1 MVRNNTQLTMD
12 EEDYEAQR
20 QANIKANLEL
30 MRELGLYQGS
40 SSLFQTPKKALNAAK
55 PKSKPASKSIPA
67 DAEEYESSAARVQ
80 RPRRI
85 TRSVSR
91 TLDSPKKPKSR
102 GMKRALSDNAVYPAK
117 ASRSRIDEYNTDSD
131 SDDDYHS
138 YRRPS
143 GSSHNTLNPTRHYR
157 SSSELQRSADRLG
170 ARIHNPK
177 TFGAIPG
184 IPIGTLWSKRIDCST
199 DAVHAPTVAGISGN
213 EHLGCWSIC
222 LSGGYEDDVDLG
234 ETFTYT
240 GSGGRD
246 LKGTKQNPKNLRTA
260 PQSSDQ
266 KWEGKNAA
274 LQKSVRTGKVVRV
287 VRGWKAGGRYAP
299 REGYVYCG
307 LYRVERCWME
317 RGRSGFRVC
326 RFVFRRVE
334 GQDPLP
340 TFDEEEEEE
349 LSEEDDEAKGQG
361 NPSFSTNN
369 VLELFSP
376 SPAPSSL
383 FNHSFT
389 SPTSPHPILKSP
401 SSSFDRAS
409 YIIITDDEDE
419 PQPIIIPPSSSSSS
433 SEAEVEETLMSLE
446 VDSPTRDQLTE
457 SAVRRS
463 ARQGR
468 EGLTLGWGRRRG
480 VDQGG
485 KKDW

>member
-1 MVRNNTQLTMD
+1 MD

-40 SSLFQTPKKALNAAK
+40 SSLFQTPKKASIAAK
-55 PKSKPASKSIPA
+55 AKPKPASKSVSA

-91 TLDSPKKPKSR
+91 TLDSPQKPKGR

-117 ASRSRIDEYNTDSD
+117 VSRSRIDKYSAESD

-138 YRRPS
+138 HRRPS
-143 GSSHNTLNPTRHYR
+143 RTSHNTLNPARHYR

-170 ARIHNPK
+170 VRIHNPK

-222 LSGGYEDDVDLG
+222 LSGGYEDDIDLG

-260 PQSSDQ
+260 RQSSDQ

-274 LQKSVRTGKVVRV
+274 LQKSVKTGKVVRV

-299 REGYVYCG
+299 REG
-307 LYRVERCWME
+307 
-317 RGRSGFRVC
+317 
-326 RFVFRRVE
+326 
-334 GQDPLP
+334 
-340 TFDEEEEEE
+340 
-349 LSEEDDEAKGQG
+349 
-361 NPSFSTNN
+361 
-369 VLELFSP
+369 
-376 SPAPSSL
+376 
-383 FNHSFT
+383 
-389 SPTSPHPILKSP
+389 
-401 SSSFDRAS
+401 AS

-419 PQPIIIPPSSSSSS
+419 PHPIVISSSSSS
-433 SEAEVEETLMSLE
+433 CASEAEVEETLMTLE
-446 VDSPTRDQLTE
+446 VESPREGQLTE

-468 EGLTLGWGRRRG
+468 KRLTLDWGRRQSFG
-480 VDQGG
+480 QGG
-485 KKDW
+485 EKDW

>member
-1 MVRNNTQLTMD
+1 MVRNDAQLTMD

-30 MRELGLYQGS
+30 MKELGLYPGS
-40 SSLFQTPKKALNAAK
+40 SSLFQTPKKASIAAK
-55 PKSKPASKSIPA
+55 AKSKSASKSVPA

-91 TLDSPKKPKSR
+91 TLDSPKKPKGR
-102 GMKRALSDNAVYPAK
+102 GMKRALSDNDVYPAK
-117 ASRSRIDEYNTDSD
+117 ISRSRLDRYNTDSD

-138 YRRPS
+138 YHRPS
-143 GSSHNTLNPTRHYR
+143 GSSHNTLNPARHYR
-157 SSSELQRSADRLG
+157 SSDELQRSADRLG
-170 ARIHNPK
+170 VRIHNPK

-184 IPIGTLWSKRIDCST
+184 IPIGTHWSKRIDCST

-234 ETFTYT
+234 DTFTYT

-274 LQKSVRTGKVVRV
+274 LQKSVRSGKVVRV

-299 REGYVYCG
+299 SEGYVYCG

-326 RFVFRRVE
+326 KFEFRRVG

-340 TFDEEEEEE
+340 TFDHEEEEKE
-349 LSEEDDEAKGQG
+349 LSEEDKETEVQG
-361 NPSFSTNN
+361 ESSSATNT
-369 VLELFSP
+369 VIDLLSP

-383 FNHSFT
+383 STHSFT
-389 SPTSPHPILKSP
+389 SPISPHPILKSS

-409 YIIITDDEDE
+409 YYIITDDEDE
-419 PQPIIIPPSSSSSS
+419 PQPIIISSS
-433 SEAEVEETLMSLE
+433 
-446 VDSPTRDQLTE
+446 
-457 SAVRRS
+457 
-463 ARQGR
+463 
-468 EGLTLGWGRRRG
+468 
-480 VDQGG
+480 
-485 KKDW
+485 

>member
-1 MVRNNTQLTMD
+1 MD

-40 SSLFQTPKKALNAAK
+40 SSLFQTPKKASIAAK
-55 PKSKPASKSIPA
+55 AKPKPASKSVSA

-91 TLDSPKKPKSR
+91 TLDSPQKPKGR

-117 ASRSRIDEYNTDSD
+117 VSRSRIDKYSAESD

-138 YRRPS
+138 HRRPS
-143 GSSHNTLNPTRHYR
+143 RTSHNTLNPARHYR

-170 ARIHNPK
+170 VRIHNPK

-222 LSGGYEDDVDLG
+222 LSGGYEDDIDLG

-260 PQSSDQ
+260 RQSSDQ

-274 LQKSVRTGKVVRV
+274 LQKSVKTGKVVRV

-326 RFVFRRVE
+326 RFEFRRVE

-349 LSEEDDEAKGQG
+349 LSEEEDEAKEQEE
-361 NPSFSTNN
+361 PSPAANN
-369 VLELFSP
+369 VIELVSPSP

-383 FNHSFT
+383 STHSFT
-389 SPTSPHPILKSP
+389 SPPLSPAPHPQILLLLLL
-401 SSSFDRAS
+401 R
-409 YIIITDDEDE
+409 
-419 PQPIIIPPSSSSSS
+419 Q
-433 SEAEVEETLMSLE
+433 SL
-446 VDSPTRDQLTE
+446 VHHHH
-457 SAVRRS
+457 
-463 ARQGR
+463 
-468 EGLTLGWGRRRG
+468 RRRRRTPPHRHLFLFIVVCIG
-480 VDQGG
+480 GRGRGDPHDVGSGESEGGSVDGERG
-485 KKDW
+485 EEECKAGEEEIDLGLG